1 MDNNFNKPNINDYN
15 NNDCSNNN
23 NNFDNNNNNN
33 NGQPVPPNAYG
44 QPVPPNTYGQP
55 VPPNAYGQP
64 VPPNAY
70 GQPVPPNTYGQP
82 VPPNAYGQ
90 PVPPNTYGQ
99 PVPPEGAQ
107 QAGVPIPPGFTPG
120 YGYNQG
126 INPQAYMQGQFYPP
140 NEEPQSNCAVASL
153 IVGIASIVGLCCYGF
168 GFVLGIIAIVLA
180 LVSRNE
186 TGKLT
191 SVAMG
196 GFIMGIISCTIG
208 ICIFFIV
215 MLTNSF
221 FWL

>member
-33 NGQPVPPNAYG
+33 NGQPVPPNA
-44 QPVPPNTYGQP
+44 
-55 VPPNAYGQP
+55 
-64 VPPNAY
+64 
-70 GQPVPPNTYGQP
+70 YGQP